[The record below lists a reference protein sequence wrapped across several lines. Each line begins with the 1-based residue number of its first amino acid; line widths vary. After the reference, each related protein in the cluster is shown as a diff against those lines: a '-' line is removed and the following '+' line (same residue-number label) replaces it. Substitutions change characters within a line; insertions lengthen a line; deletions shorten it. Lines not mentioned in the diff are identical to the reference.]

1 MTDEETP
8 MDGRYGVHISGGEVN
23 GPIAIGPH
31 SRATVNNLGQAG
43 PGEAARLLDRLAQL
57 LAEHEGRV
65 AEPERARRDL
75 ADVRQ
80 EAEQAEPDRARV
92 MDALKRLSARAAE
105 VSVIVEV
112 VGQIRELFA

>member
-1 MTDEETP
+1 
-8 MDGRYGVHISGGEVN
+8 MDGRYGVHISGGEVS
-23 GPIAIGPH
+23 GPIAVGPH
-31 SRATVNNLGQAG
+31 SRATVNHLGRPG
-43 PGEAARLLDRLAQL
+43 PGEEVSRLLDRLAEL

-65 AEPERARRDL
+65 SEPERARRDL

-80 EAEQAEPDRARV
+80 EAEEAEPDRARV

-112 VGQIRELFA
+112 VTQIRELFA